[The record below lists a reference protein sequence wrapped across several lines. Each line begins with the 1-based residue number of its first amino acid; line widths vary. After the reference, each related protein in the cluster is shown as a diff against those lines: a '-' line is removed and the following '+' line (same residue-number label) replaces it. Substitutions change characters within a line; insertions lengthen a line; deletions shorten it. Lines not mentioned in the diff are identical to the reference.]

1 MAAISMS
8 KREREEF
15 LAAVHVGVL
24 AVAREDGPPLVTPV
38 WYRYASGGDIEFTTA
53 RDSEKARLL
62 AASGRASLCAQSEAL
77 PYAYV
82 TVDGPVETV
91 DANRDAREDI
101 AVRYLGEELGAAY
114 LSSTG
119 KVDNVMVRLRPER
132 WRTVDYAKLDLQA
145 P

>member
-1 MAAISMS
+1 MASLSMS

-15 LAAVHVGVL
+15 LAGVHIGVL
-24 AVAREDGPPLVTPV
+24 AVGRESGPPLVTPV
-38 WYRYASGGDIEFTTA
+38 WYRYTPGGEVEVTTA

-62 AASGRASLCAQSEAL
+62 EETGRASLCVQSEAL

-82 TVDGPVETV
+82 TVEGPVET
-91 DANRDAREDI
+91 AESSRDAREDI
-101 AVRYLGEELGAAY
+101 AVRYLGEEMGAAY

-119 KVDNVMVRLRPER
+119 DVDNVMVRLRPER
-132 WRTVDYAKLDLQA
+132 WRTVDYAKLDLQT

>member
-15 LAAVHVGVL
+15 LAGVHIGVL
-24 AVAREDGPPLVTPV
+24 AVARDDGPPLVTPV
-38 WYRYASGGDIEFTTA
+38 WYRYSSGGDIEFSTA

-91 DANRDAREDI
+91 EGNRDARQDI

-114 LSSTG
+114 VSSTAE
-119 KVDNVMVRLRPER
+119 VDDVMVRLRPER